1 VISLRHTAAAAPED
15 IGRGSGCGQGH
26 GRNEDQLCEL
36 HDELFRENGV
46 TGKPKKRI
54 LFFVYRRMGGEV
66 IGIAVERA
74 SLLDWQEKSD
84 KPNR

>member
-46 TGKPKKRI
+46 TGKPKKGY
-54 LFFVYRRMGGEV
+54 FFSFIVEWGGKLS
-66 IGIAVERA
+66 G
-74 SLLDWQEKSD
+74 S
-84 KPNR
+84 P